1 MEPIITPSTF
11 YWIDVISTLSTIST
25 VLFGL
30 SATALVVA
38 LIFLIPLTVEDE
50 LNDDFGKFYK
60 KILITLTIIT
70 TIFGLSYVFIPS
82 KETLIAMT
90 VTKYVTPDNITAVG
104 GTIEES
110 VSSIATDIVQII
122 DAASEKEDTDSDW
135 YNYKLFY
142 VNKRAYFIFIKK
154 YDIIYIENEKIINS
168 KWGW

>member
-1 MEPIITPSTF
+1 MEPIISPSIF

-70 TIFGLSYVFIPS
+70 TIFGLSYVFTPS

-90 VTKYVTPDNITAVG
+90 AAKYVTPDNITTVG

-110 VSSIATDIVQII
+110 VSSIATEII
-122 DAASEKEDTDSDW
+122 RVVEAASDKEDTDSD
-135 YNYKLFY
+135 
-142 VNKRAYFIFIKK
+142 
-154 YDIIYIENEKIINS
+154 
-168 KWGW
+168 